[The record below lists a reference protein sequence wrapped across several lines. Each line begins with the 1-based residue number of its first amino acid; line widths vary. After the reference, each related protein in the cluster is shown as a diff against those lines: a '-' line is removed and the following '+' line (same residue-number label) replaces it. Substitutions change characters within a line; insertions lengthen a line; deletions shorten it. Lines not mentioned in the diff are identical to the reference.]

1 MTIEAYAKVN
11 FTLEVLGRR
20 TDGYHSLRSVV
31 MPISLSDT
39 VSVTLSDELTSD
51 SGFADD
57 LCIKAASALKRHAIL
72 QNIQLPSKGATIKT
86 VKRIPVGGGLGG
98 GSADAAATLIL
109 LNEMWGL
116 HFSRETLAK
125 IGAEVG
131 SDVPALTLSCPVLME
146 GRGEKVAQ
154 IDGITKSYH
163 LVLVN
168 PGVFVSTPEVFKNCK
183 SRMAQNEKILY
194 NIVSSL
200 REGDVLKVAEALM
213 NDLEEPAIR
222 LHHEIN
228 SAAEI
233 LKSEGV
239 THVTMSGSGSTVFGL
254 VSSRDESE
262 RIAARLTERG
272 LWAKAV
278 YTIVR

>member
-1 MTIEAYAKVN
+1 
-11 FTLEVLGRR
+11 
-20 TDGYHSLRSVV
+20 
-31 MPISLSDT
+31 
-39 VSVTLSDELTSD
+39 
-51 SGFADD
+51 
-57 LCIKAASALKRHAIL
+57 
-72 QNIQLPSKGATIKT
+72 
-86 VKRIPVGGGLGG
+86 
-98 GSADAAATLIL
+98 
-109 LNEMWGL
+109 
-116 HFSRETLAK
+116 
-125 IGAEVG
+125 
-131 SDVPALTLSCPVLME
+131 
-146 GRGEKVAQ
+146 
-154 IDGITKSYH
+154 
-163 LVLVN
+163 
-168 PGVFVSTPEVFKNCK
+168 
-183 SRMAQNEKILY
+183 
-194 NIVSSL
+194 
-200 REGDVLKVAEALM
+200 M